1 MPCLT
6 RWAVGDTMI
15 ADVNGGGCRVQKNAT
30 DFATGSVK
38 RRIIAQ
44 AVPLTLAQAV
54 QLLYNIVDRIYIGHL
69 PEVGK
74 VALTGLGITFPVI
87 VLIAAFT
94 QLVGVG
100 GTPLFSM
107 ARGSKDEDEA
117 EAILGNAFALLL
129 IASLGCFAVG
139 FIFRRP
145 ILFAFG
151 ASEESYFYADKYLRI
166 YLYGTLFSVLTTGLN
181 GYINAQ
187 GFPKIGMLTT
197 LLGAVI
203 NIVLDPIF
211 IFTLDMGVEGAAL
224 ATVISQGISCA
235 WVMLFLTGKKA
246 ILRLKL
252 DRIRI
257 SAART
262 KRMVTLGIPGFVMQ
276 GTNSL
281 VQIVCNNQLQH
292 YGETLMVGGG
302 DLYVGV
308 MTVLGSVRELLSLPV
323 SGIASGSQPVLGFN
337 YGAGEYGR
345 VKEGIRFS
353 AILGAAY
360 TLIAWIVVMLIP
372 KQMIGLFTDDVLTI
386 DVGAKMLNIYF
397 FGFVFMAFQFAGQ
410 STFQALGKAK
420 QAVFFSLFRKAMIVV
435 PLTLLLPRLGF
446 GVEGVFLAE
455 PISNAI
461 GGLACFI
468 TMWITVYRRLGST
481 QA

>member
-1 MPCLT
+1 MQQT
-6 RWAVGDTMI
+6 
-15 ADVNGGGCRVQKNAT
+15 T
-30 DFATGSVK
+30 DFSTGSVK

-69 PEVGK
+69 PEVGQ

-107 ARGSKDEDEA
+107 ARGRRDEGEA
-117 EAILGNAFALLL
+117 EAILGNACAMLALASIGCL
-129 IASLGCFAVG
+129 IVG
-139 FIFRRP
+139 YVFRRP

-151 ASEESYFYADKYLRI
+151 ASEKSYLYADQYLRI
-166 YLYGTLFSVLTTGLN
+166 YLIGTPFSMLSTGLN

-187 GFPKIGMLTT
+187 GFPKVGMMTT
-197 LLGAVI
+197 LIGAVI

-211 IFTLDMGVEGAAL
+211 IFGLDMGVRGAAL
-224 ATVISQGISCA
+224 ATIISQGFSCI
-235 WVMLFLTGKKA
+235 WVLRFLTGKRA
-246 ILRLKL
+246 VLRLKW
-252 DRIRI
+252 
-257 SAART
+257 RT
-262 KRMVTLGIPGFVMQ
+262 FHLNWKRVKGIIALGIPGFVMQ

-281 VQIVCNNQLQH
+281 VQIVCNNQLQL
-292 YGETLMVGGG
+292 YGSAMFAGGG

-337 YGAGEYGR
+337 YGAGKHDR

-353 AILGAAY
+353 TLLGGAY
-360 TLIAWIVVMLIP
+360 TLIAWAVVMLIP
-372 KQMIGLFTDDVLTI
+372 RQMIGLFTDDLPTI
-386 DVGAKMLNIYF
+386 DVGAKMLGIYF
-397 FGFVFMAFQFAGQ
+397 FGFVFMACQFAGQ
-410 STFQALGKAK
+410 STFQGLGKAK

-435 PLTLLLPRLGF
+435 PLTLLLPCLGF

-468 TMWITVYRRLGST
+468 TMWLTVYKRLDARV
-481 QA
+481 QK